1 MSNGENPNEKFSN
14 LFEKIL
20 NSYKRT
26 GKIGYV
32 KPYNLEHAKKVAYMA
47 VKRII
52 TTSSSLRQPT
62 EGLTSQQT
70 CYQLK
75 LF

>member
-1 MSNGENPNEKFSN
+1 MLNGENSDEKFSN
-14 LFEKIL
+14 LFEKFL

-52 TTSSSLRQPT
+52 TTNLLSVEIILNERK
-62 EGLTSQQT
+62 
-70 CYQLK
+70 LK
-75 LF
+75 